1 MGYTLVDVTERH
13 RENPDTFEI
22 PSQEEIDNLEIQDYC
37 KVILNDKERIWVQ
50 ITDKISKD
58 FFKGTVE
65 NDTVFKK
72 IHGLDFK
79 DVITFK
85 SIHICD
91 IFKPLDL

>member
-1 MGYTLVDVTERH
+1 MGHTLVDVTERH
-13 RENPDTFEI
+13 RKNPDTFEI

-65 NDTVFKK
+65 NDTVFKE

-91 IFKPLDL
+91 ILKPLDL